1 MWVNTHIESDGHRLL
16 HSSIGFSHCSARPLC
31 GVYGINAHRAV
42 GETAGLC
49 TMKDFF
55 QPQKKQAEACLC
67 KTPEG
72 FMQPVKRSLVHD
84 RRGHGHGDHVCHP
97 CALRQSLRGACL
109 GGVLSAHQK
118 LFAGWG

>member
-1 MWVNTHIESDGHRLL
+1 MRETIKADVVIVGAGPCGVTLANYL
-16 HSSIGFSHCSARPLC
+16 

-97 CALRQSLRGACL
+97 CALRQSLHGACL